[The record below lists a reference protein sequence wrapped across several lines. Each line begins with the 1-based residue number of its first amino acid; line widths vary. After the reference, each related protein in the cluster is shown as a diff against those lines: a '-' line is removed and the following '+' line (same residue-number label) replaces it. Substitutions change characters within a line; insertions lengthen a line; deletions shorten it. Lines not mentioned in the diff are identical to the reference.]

1 MSYSPPSSAKPFTLN
16 ISDQDIDEWRQLLK
30 LSKLAPETWEG
41 SQEDRRYGVT
51 RKWLAEAKDYWLN
64 TYSWRD
70 EEKRINSFPNYRMQ
84 INGVD
89 LHFVALFSEKK
100 DAVPIQ
106 FLHGWPG
113 SFIEFL
119 PMLSLIQKQY
129 PSAQDL
135 PYHIIVPSLP
145 GYTLSSRPTVH
156 EFTMKESSAVLN
168 QLMVNL
174 GFPKY
179 IAQGGD
185 VGSFNAR
192 ISAQNHKECAG
203 IHLNMMTVGD
213 QPDESKL
220 TQLEK
225 TAVASANAWRQTGSA
240 YMQEHSTRPSTIGSV
255 LSSNPLALLAW
266 YVPVPPLCFP
276 SFRQLLTRTTNPPPP
291 RIGEKFLEWSDTDPE
306 LSHILTNI
314 SLYWFTSSILTSLQP
329 YRQLQGPSSVSLTY
343 IDKPVGFSFFPYEL
357 FPGIKH
363 VLEKNANLVTYEQHE
378 SGGHFA
384 ALEKP
389 AELWGDVEKYVEA
402 VWAKV

>member
-16 ISDQDIDEWRQLLK
+16 IPDEDIEDWRQLLR
-30 LSKLAPETWEG
+30 LSKLAPETWES

-51 RKWLAEAKDYWLN
+51 RKWLAETKDYWLN

-70 EEKRINSFPNYRMQ
+70 EEKHINSFPNYRMQ
-84 INGVD
+84 IDGVD
-89 LHFVALFSEKK
+89 LHFVALFSENKN
-100 DAVPIQ
+100 AVPIQ

-129 PSAQDL
+129 PSAKDL

-145 GYTLSSRPTVH
+145 GYTLSTRPTH
-156 EFTMKESSAVLN
+156 REFTIDESAAVLN

-174 GFPKY
+174 GFSKY
-179 IAQGGD
+179 ITQGGD
-185 VGSFNAR
+185 VGSYNAR
-192 ISAQNHKECAG
+192 VLAQNHKECVG
-203 IHLNMMTVGD
+203 IHLNMLTVQD
-213 QPDESKL
+213 QPDQSKL
-220 TQLEK
+220 TDLEK
-225 TAVASANAWRQTGSA
+225 TAIKSARAWRQTGSA
-240 YMQEHSTRPSTIGSV
+240 YAQEHGTRPSTIGNV
-255 LSSNPLALLAW
+255 LSSSPLALLAW
-266 YVPVPPLCFP
+266 
-276 SFRQLLTRTTNPPPP
+276 
-291 RIGEKFLEWSDTDPE
+291 IGEKFLEWSDTDPD

-329 YRQLQGPSSVSLTY
+329 YRQLHGQSGISFVY
-343 IDKPVGFSFFPYEL
+343 IEKPVGFSFFPYEL

-363 VLEKNANLVTYEQHE
+363 VLDKGANIVTYEQHE

-389 AELWGDVEKYVEA
+389 KELWSDVEKYVEV
-402 VWAKV
+402 VWGKV